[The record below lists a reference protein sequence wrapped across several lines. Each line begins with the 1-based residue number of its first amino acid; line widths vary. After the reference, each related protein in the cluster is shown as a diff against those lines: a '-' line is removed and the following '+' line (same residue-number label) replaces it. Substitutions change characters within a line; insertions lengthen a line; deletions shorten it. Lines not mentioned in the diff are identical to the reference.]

1 MSHVTWEWSRLSL
14 FVVPYRVARSF
25 VRMSCP
31 GAACLSTGECARGVF
46 HNTRLDHPAHEN
58 FSFQKKKEE
67 QQQQQ
72 QQPLRRRRFLRRVR
86 EPDENTLRNITF
98 RWPCDD
104 STFNFNKENK
114 R

>member
-58 FSFQKKKEE
+58 FSFKKKRGTTTTTAALKTEE
-67 QQQQQ
+67 V
-72 QQPLRRRRFLRRVR
+72 F
-86 EPDENTLRNITF
+86 TA
-98 RWPCDD
+98 C
-104 STFNFNKENK
+104 S
-114 R
+114 